1 MIQTK
6 ILQNGVRV
14 VFERVSNLQKVS
26 FCCRVMAGSQ
36 NEIREQNGIAH
47 YLEHCLF
54 LGTSSRTE
62 EEIQLIER
70 HSGTIFNA
78 ETGQEYIQLTTDVLP
93 EDFALVFD
101 VYADMIQNPTFP
113 PDKLEREKGI
123 VLTEISE
130 FLDDN
135 DNCANNLMFN
145 AAYKRNPL
153 GLPIEGTLKT
163 VKNITRDDLISYY
176 QKWFRPE
183 NLIIS
188 VAGNTDFDT
197 VVRYCEQAYGQFTN
211 NTPVPT
217 KTPSPYL
224 GGDRREEQD
233 TETNTVRMAF
243 QGVPIHHFRD
253 YMCASLYAGVLSLMA
268 FDELRIKQGLLYGIQ
283 AENCAFEDSAVFYL
297 SFSAELPKQE
307 TIIKET
313 CRLLRQTVTDIP
325 SFYIEA
331 AKKQMKLDMPSNDGS
346 LDEKISSNLFD
357 MTYFNHVTPPEDV
370 LSELDSITPAEI
382 QQIAGRILNSRLAF
396 AVLGNT
402 RKTPTYDQINKWLN
416 GNEQKTATGPVL
428 MPQPSIQR

>member
-6 ILQNGVRV
+6 ILPNGVRI
-14 VFERVSNLQKVS
+14 VFEQVSNLQKVS
-26 FCCRVMAGSQ
+26 FCCRMMAGSQ
-36 NEIREQNGIAH
+36 NETREQNGIAH

-54 LGTSSRTE
+54 LGTTSRTE

-70 HSGTIFNA
+70 HAGTIFNA
-78 ETGQEYIQLTTDVLP
+78 ETGQEYIQLITDVLP
-93 EDFALVFD
+93 EDFALAFD

-113 PDKLEREKGI
+113 QEKLEREKGI

-130 FLDDN
+130 FLDDT

-153 GLPIEGTLKT
+153 GLPIEGTIKT
-163 VKNITRDDLISYY
+163 VKNITRDHLIDFY

-197 VVRYCEQAYGQFTN
+197 VVRYCEQAYGQFQN

-217 KTPSPYL
+217 KTASPYL
-224 GGDRREEQD
+224 GGDRREEED

-253 YMCASLYAGVLSLMA
+253 YMCASLYAGIVSLMT
-268 FDELRIKQGLLYGIQ
+268 FDELRMKQGLLYGIQ
-283 AENCAFEDSAVFYL
+283 AENCAFEDSAIFHIN
-297 SFSAELPKQE
+297 FSADVTKQE
-307 TIIKET
+307 TIIQET
-313 CRLLRQTVTDIP
+313 CRLLKQTQMEIP

-357 MTYFNHVTPPEDV
+357 MTYFNHVTSQEDV
-370 LSELDSITPAEI
+370 LAELDSITPAEI

-396 AVLGNT
+396 AIRGNI
-402 RKTPTYDQINKWLN
+402 RKTPTYEQINKWLN
-416 GNEQKTATGPVL
+416 GDEPKTKANVIPL
-428 MPQPSIQR
+428 PQPSPIR